1 MGRWIRWS
9 LLAVVLGATPAGIV
23 GCDDGVNV
31 SQTPALQF
39 APPEFRFPKLQPGQS
54 IVREVIVTN
63 GGSGDLFLGDLRL
76 EDDSTAGEFE
86 LFVRSDDGQL
96 GSVPSELT
104 LPGDGDQRLVLAVR
118 YSPTD
123 PDATPDRGAV
133 RIRTNDANSEDVSI
147 PVTSGDIGAE
157 ILVSPRTLDFDSVE
171 AGQTGVEQV
180 TITNL
185 GQVELVISRLDVS
198 GSQDFGARFQDR
210 NVTGDLGEN
219 PLVVPQGESIVLDVT
234 YAPPSLGPDTAELKI
249 SSNDAARPTVVVNLR
264 ANGAAPCIQVAP
276 ETVDFGSALM
286 VPGTDVETPNTRP
299 LVIES
304 CGTTPLRVTGLA
316 IENDDGTFRVLTE
329 LTPDDETGALFEL
342 PARDPEAPAL
352 PSRDLQIGFW
362 PVETRAYGN
371 RLLITSNASDEPF
384 PVDLFGRGVDN
395 ACPIPAAR
403 ETDLHVQPLDIITL
417 DGTPSSDPGGEVRK
431 WRWTVVD
438 RPQGSVSVPVESF
451 TDARRP
457 ADGGEPDEETTPQ
470 ALFFVDLAGQ
480 YTIEL
485 QVIDNLGQTSCE
497 PKAVER
503 VVIDAVPDKDLH
515 VQLVWSTPE
524 DPDETD
530 SRGTDVDLHVR
541 HQNAG
546 EFWSD
551 STWDCYFRNVNPD
564 WGAQGDVVDNP
575 SLDIDDTNGA
585 GPENV
590 NLSRP
595 EPGVTY
601 DIGAVYF
608 RSESTF
614 GDPERDPRQ
623 EHLSLVTVRV
633 YAKGELL
640 AEWVDRELERVAQ
653 LWWVASVEWCDD
665 ASRCPVVVPR
675 DEVFEEG
682 QYQTAASP

>member
-1 MGRWIRWS
+1 MGQWMRWS
-9 LLAVVLGATPAGIV
+9 LLAAVVGATLTGLA

-54 IVREVIVTN
+54 IVREVVVTN
-63 GGSGDLFLGDLRL
+63 GGSGDLILGEIRL
-76 EDDSTAGEFE
+76 EDDSTAGELE
-86 LFVRSDDGQL
+86 LFVRGADGQL
-96 GSVPSELT
+96 GSVPREVT
-104 LPGDGDQRLVLAVR
+104 LSAVR

-123 PDATPDRGAV
+123 AEATADRGAV
-133 RIRTNDANSEDVSI
+133 RLRTNDADNEAPRI
-147 PVTSGDIGAE
+147 PIASGDIGAE
-157 ILVSPRTLDFDSVE
+157 IFVNPQTLDFESVE
-171 AGQTGVEQV
+171 AGQTAVRQL

-185 GQVELVISRLDVS
+185 GQVELVVSRLDVS

-210 NVTGDLGEN
+210 SVTGDLGEN
-219 PLVVPQGESIVLDVT
+219 PLVVPQGESILVDVT
-234 YAPPSLGPDTAELKI
+234 YSPPTLGPDTGELKI
-249 SSNDAARPTVVVNLR
+249 TTNDTARPTVTVNLR
-264 ANGAAPCIQVAP
+264 ANGAAPCIQVVP
-276 ETVDFGSALM
+276 ESVDFGSALM

-316 IENDDGTFRVLTE
+316 IANDDGTFRVLTE

-342 PARDPEAPAL
+342 PARNPDDPVP
-352 PSRDLQIGFW
+352 PSRELQIGFW
-362 PVETRAYGN
+362 PVESRAYGN
-371 RLLITSNASDEPF
+371 RLLVTSNVSDEPF

-451 TDARRP
+451 ADPRRP
-457 ADGGEPDEETTPQ
+457 ADGGEPDDETTPQ

-485 QVIDNLGQTSCE
+485 QVVDNLGQTSCE

-503 VVIDAVPDKDLH
+503 VVVDAVPDKDLH

-530 SRGTDVDLHVR
+530 NKGTDVDLHVR

-551 STWDCYFRNVNPD
+551 SVWDCYFRNINPD

-575 SLDIDDTNGA
+575 TLDIDDTNGA

-601 DIGAVYF
+601 DIGAIYF

-623 EHLSLVTVRV
+623 EHSSLVTVRV